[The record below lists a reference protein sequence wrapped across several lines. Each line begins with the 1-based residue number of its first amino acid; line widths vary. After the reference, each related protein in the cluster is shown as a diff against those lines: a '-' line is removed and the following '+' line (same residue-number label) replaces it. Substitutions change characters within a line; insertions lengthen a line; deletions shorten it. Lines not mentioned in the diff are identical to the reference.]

1 MNYLDFMMSIG
12 QNEEIL
18 KLMPLEEQF
27 FAKNFVNERKRE
39 LAKIE
44 NRRKME
50 ELRHKMKHEKSYTN
64 LLGLDHGEW
73 VRNIPKYKRF
83 VIAVKDGKRFT
94 GCNCTSE
101 LKDPNKWENIK
112 ECFAIDLL
120 RGFKSPYW
128 GYYAVINDMVEL
140 QAKAFYKK
148 RVSKVMYAKTDDE
161 LCKVLDSDWNF
172 FKCDDHNEINLKFG
186 ILDYIIDAK
195 GEFKILGVSE
205 YKTLAE
211 HQEDLRRKYKK

>member
-1 MNYLDFMMSIG
+1 MNYCDFMMSIG
-12 QNEEIL
+12 QNAEIL
-18 KLMPLEEQF
+18 KLMSLEEQF
-27 FAKNFVNERKRE
+27 YVKNFVKERKQE

-44 NRRKME
+44 LHRKKE
-50 ELRHKMKHEKSYTN
+50 ELRIKKEREKKYTS

-94 GCNCTSE
+94 GLSYANE
-101 LKDPNKWENIK
+101 LKDPSKWKDIK
-112 ECFAIDLL
+112 ECCAIDLL

-128 GYYAVINDMVEL
+128 GYYYVTNNMVEL
-140 QAKAFYKK
+140 QAKRFYME
-148 RVSKVMYAKTDDE
+148 RVSKVMNAKTDDE
-161 LCKVLDSDWNF
+161 LCKVLDSEWNF

-186 ILDYIIDAK
+186 ILDYIIDSK
-195 GEFKILGVSE
+195 GEFTILGVSE

-211 HQEDLRRKYKK
+211 HQEDLRKKYQK

>member
-18 KLMPLEEQF
+18 KLMSRDEQF
-27 FAKNFVNERKRE
+27 YVKNFVKERKKE

-44 NRRKME
+44 QQRK
-50 ELRHKMKHEKSYTN
+50 RYIN

-94 GCNCTSE
+94 GFNCASE
-101 LKDPNKWENIK
+101 LKDPNKWKNIK
-112 ECFAIDLL
+112 ECCAIDLL

-128 GYYAVINDMVEL
+128 GYYDVTNDMVEL
-140 QAKAFYKK
+140 QAKAFYKN

-161 LCKVLDSDWNF
+161 LCQVLDYEWNF

-195 GEFKILGVSE
+195 GEFTILGVSE
-205 YKTLAE
+205 YKTPAE
-211 HQEDLRRKYKK
+211 HQEHISKKYRQ

>member
-1 MNYLDFMMSIG
+1 MTYCDFMMSIG

-18 KLMPLEEQF
+18 KLMSSDEQF
-27 FAKNFVNERKRE
+27 YVKNFVKERKQE

-44 NRRKME
+44 LHRKKE
-50 ELRHKMKHEKSYTN
+50 ELRIKKELEKKYTS

-83 VIAVKDGKRFT
+83 VIGVKDGKRFT
-94 GCNCTSE
+94 GLSYASE
-101 LKDPNKWENIK
+101 LKDPSKWKDIK
-112 ECFAIDLL
+112 KCCAIDLL

-128 GYYAVINDMVEL
+128 GYYGVANDMVEL
-140 QAKAFYKK
+140 QAKAFYKD
-148 RVSKVMYAKTDDE
+148 RVSKVMNAKTDDE

-172 FKCDDHNEINLKFG
+172 FKCDDHDEINIKFG

-195 GEFKILGVSE
+195 GEFTILGVSE

-211 HQEDLRRKYKK
+211 HQEDLRRKYQK

>member
-27 FAKNFVNERKRE
+27 FAKNFVKERKKE

-44 NRRKME
+44 QQRK
-50 ELRHKMKHEKSYTN
+50 RYIN

-94 GCNCTSE
+94 GFNCASE
-101 LKDPNKWENIK
+101 LKDPNKWKNIK
-112 ECFAIDLL
+112 ECCAIDLL

-128 GYYAVINDMVEL
+128 GYYDVTNDMVEL
-140 QAKAFYKK
+140 QAKAFYKN

-161 LCKVLDSDWNF
+161 LCQVLDYEWNF

-195 GEFKILGVSE
+195 GEFTILGVSE

-211 HQEDLRRKYKK
+211 HQEDLRRKYQK

>member
-1 MNYLDFMMSIG
+1 MNYNDFMMSIG

-18 KLMPLEEQF
+18 KLMSLEEQF

-44 NRRKME
+44 NKRKME
-50 ELRHKMKHEKSYTN
+50 ELRRKMEHEKSYTN

-83 VIAVKDGKRFT
+83 VIAVKDSKRFT
-94 GCNCTSE
+94 GFNCQRE
-101 LKDPNKWENIK
+101 LDDPSKWKDIK
-112 ECFAIDLL
+112 ECCAIDLL

-128 GYYAVINDMVEL
+128 GYYDAINDMVEL
-140 QAKAFYKK
+140 QAKKFYME
-148 RVSKVMYAKTDDE
+148 RISKVMNAKTDDE
-161 LCKVLDSDWNF
+161 LCKVLDYNWNF
-172 FKCDDHNEINLKFG
+172 FKCNDHNEIDLKFG
-186 ILDYIIDAK
+186 ILDYIVDAK
-195 GEFKILGVSE
+195 GEFTILGVSE

-211 HQEDLRRKYKK
+211 HQEDLRKKYRK

>member
-1 MNYLDFMMSIG
+1 MNYCDFMMSIG

-18 KLMPLEEQF
+18 KLMSLEEQF
-27 FAKNFVNERKRE
+27 FAKNFVKERKKE

-44 NRRKME
+44 RQRKKE
-50 ELRHKMKHEKSYTN
+50 ELRRKKEREKSYTN

-94 GCNCTSE
+94 GLNCQSE

-112 ECFAIDLL
+112 ECCAIDLL
-120 RGFKSPYW
+120 RGFMSPYW
-128 GYYAVINDMVEL
+128 GYYVVISDMVEL

-161 LCKVLDSDWNF
+161 LCKVLDYEWNF
-172 FKCDDHNEINLKFG
+172 FKFDDYNEINPKFG

-195 GEFKILGVSE
+195 GEFTILGVSE

>member
-27 FAKNFVNERKRE
+27 FAKNFVKERKKE

-44 NRRKME
+44 QQRK
-50 ELRHKMKHEKSYTN
+50 RYIN

-94 GCNCTSE
+94 GFNCTSE

-112 ECFAIDLL
+112 ECCAIDLL

-128 GYYAVINDMVEL
+128 GYYDVTNDMVEL
-140 QAKAFYKK
+140 QAKAFYKN

-161 LCKVLDSDWNF
+161 LCQVLDYEWNF

-195 GEFKILGVSE
+195 GEFTILGVSE

-211 HQEDLRRKYKK
+211 HQEDLRRKYQK

>member
-18 KLMPLEEQF
+18 KLMPIEEQF
-27 FAKNFVNERKRE
+27 CAKNFVNERKKE

-44 NRRKME
+44 NQRKME
-50 ELRHKMKHEKSYTN
+50 ELRRKMEHEKSYTN

-83 VIAVKDGKRFT
+83 VIGVKDGKRFN
-94 GCNCTSE
+94 GFNCASE
-101 LKDPNKWENIK
+101 LKDPSNWKDIK
-112 ECFAIDLL
+112 ECCAIDLL

-128 GYYAVINDMVEL
+128 GYYAVTNDMVEL

-161 LCKVLDSDWNF
+161 LCKVLDYQWNS
-172 FKCDDHNEINLKFG
+172 FKCDDDNEINLKFG
-186 ILDYIIDAK
+186 ILDYIIDSK
-195 GEFKILGVSE
+195 GEFTILGVSE

-211 HQEDLRRKYKK
+211 HQEDLRKKYRK